1 MKCSAVLAAAGFTG
15 DDLATALGVAYAESQ
30 GYTDAVGDTTLVNEK
45 WGPSIGLFQIRSLR
59 HPEQYPRP
67 DNMRYADKLRDVT
80 YNASTAYAI
89 FSKYGWKQWST
100 YNSGS
105 YKKYAGKDYALKTG
119 HSRAG
124 SWNL

>member
-1 MKCSAVLAAAGFTG
+1 M
-15 DDLATALGVAYAESQ
+15 AYAESA
-30 GYTDAVGDTTLVNEK
+30 GYTDAVGDATLVSEK
-45 WGPSIGLFQIRSLR
+45 WGPSVGLFQIRSLR
-59 HPEQYPRP
+59 HPDQYPRP

-89 FSKYGWKQWST
+89 FQKYGWKQWST

-105 YKKYAGKDYALKTG
+105 YKKYAGKDFALKAG
-119 HSRAG
+119 HPRAG